1 MRPTPLALLLACAGL
16 PLALLPALAGAEL
29 WPVWMAALG
38 GFLLLLGADLVLA
51 MPPAALDVDL
61 LTPDQIQIGDRAHAR
76 LVLGRAGLADEHEPL
91 ALEVWPTLSE
101 RFERVQAAR
110 VTLTGARSEAHIP
123 LIALRRGTGVVER
136 VWLRWR
142 GPLRL
147 MARHRIVTFDRG
159 VPVVPNLSPVR
170 SLALRY
176 FTPRESAVGLKV
188 ERYVGDGSEFE
199 SMREYVRGLD
209 PRGMS
214 WRQTARHRKLIC
226 QEFRAERNH
235 AVVIAVDAGRLM
247 SDPVEGVPKVDHAV
261 TAGLVLAY
269 AALRTGD
276 RVGFYAFDA
285 KPRQWMEPAAGAATF
300 PRISHRA
307 SSVDYTEDE
316 TNHTLA
322 LAELGARLRRRTLIV
337 LLTDF
342 VDTITAE
349 LMIENVTHL
358 ARRHLVIFVAL
369 SDPAWRRLASQAPD
383 QPAALHEA
391 VVAAEFGS
399 ERERVLRRLQRLGV
413 LCIDAPPAR
422 VSTDLLSQYL
432 DLKRREV
439 LG

>member
-1 MRPTPLALLLACAGL
+1 MRPTTRALLIAFAGL
-16 PLALLPALAGAEL
+16 PLALLPAFGSAGL
-29 WPVWMAALG
+29 WTVWMAWLG
-38 GFLLLLGADLVLA
+38 GFFLVLA
-51 MPPAALDVDL
+51 ADIVLGLPPRRVATALE
-61 LTPDQIQIGDRAHAR
+61 TPERIQIGEDASATLAIEAEGAGDLRLEVHPTLSAR
-76 LVLGRAGLADEHEPL
+76 FESVRPGSTRLTDGRGLAD
-91 ALEVWPTLSE
+91 
-101 RFERVQAAR
+101 
-110 VTLTGARSEAHIP
+110 IP
-123 LIALRRGTGVVER
+123 LVSLRRGTGVIER

-142 GPLRL
+142 GPLGL
-147 MARHRIVTFDRG
+147 VARHKVVRFDRE
-159 VPVVPNLSPVR
+159 VPVVPNLAPVR

-199 SMREYVRGLD
+199 AMREYVQGLD

-247 SDPVEGVPKVDHAV
+247 SEPVEGVPKVDHAV

-285 KPRQWMEPAAGAATF
+285 RPQQWMEPAAGVAAF
-300 PRISHRA
+300 PRLSHRA
-307 SSVDYTEDE
+307 SEVDYAEDE
-316 TNHTLA
+316 TNYTLG
-322 LAELGARLRRRTLIV
+322 LAELGARLRRRTLVV

-349 LMIENVTHL
+349 LMIEHVAHL
-358 ARRHLVIFVAL
+358 TRRHLVIFVAL
-369 SDPAWRRLASQAPD
+369 SDPTWRAVADEEPRGAG
-383 QPAALHEA
+383 ALYES
-391 VVAAEFGS
+391 VVASEFGH
-399 ERERVLRRLQRLGV
+399 ERERVLRRLRGLGAV
-413 LCIDAPPAR
+413 CIDTPPAR
-422 VSTDLLSQYL
+422 VSTDLVNQYL
-432 DLKRREV
+432 DLKRREA